1 VNKTAATLLFSLT
14 ACAACGLIGFR
25 LGITHNRHIN
35 EAQRTDMSVASSAG
49 MGNMT
54 RIWLSQLEDGQ
65 INSVHESMLGYI
77 QAEHTSLSA
86 YFSFPDVR
94 NRNIS
99 YKSAL
104 EKMDLFLK
112 EHEKVAQQAGAGY
125 PPQGV
130 GSPDP

>member
-1 VNKTAATLLFSLT
+1 MNKTAATLLFSLT

-65 INSVHESMLGYI
+65 INSVQESMLGYI
-77 QAEHTSLSA
+77 QAEHTALLA
-86 YFSFPDVR
+86 YFSLPDVR
-94 NRNIS
+94 DRNIS
-99 YKSAL
+99 YQSAL
-104 EKMDLFLK
+104 EKIDLFLK
-112 EHEKVAQQAGAGY
+112 KHEKSAQQGVAGY
-125 PPQGV
+125 PPQSV
-130 GSPDP
+130 GSPER